1 VPVQTVDATL
11 SKNSNAIENKGQ
23 VTSKSFFTDCLWV
36 IRRRIVRERM
46 SAPLVTSLCSYAAFF
61 SK

>member
-23 VTSKSFFTDCLWV
+23 VPSKSFFTDCLWV

-46 SAPLVTSLCSYAAFF
+46 SAPLVASLRSSAAFF
-61 SK
+61 SE